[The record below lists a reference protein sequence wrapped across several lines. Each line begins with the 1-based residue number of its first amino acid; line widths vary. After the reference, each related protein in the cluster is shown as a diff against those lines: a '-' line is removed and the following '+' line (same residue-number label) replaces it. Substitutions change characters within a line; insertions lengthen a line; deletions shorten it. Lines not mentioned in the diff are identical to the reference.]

1 MAVRIRADEARSFR
15 VALMTE
21 ASPVDRERHSIE
33 TASAPDVWFRW
44 NGRVVLVV
52 FLSGIAMLWLA
63 LALLYTLEI
72 Q

>member
-1 MAVRIRADEARSFR
+1 

-21 ASPVDRERHSIE
+21 TSPVDRERHSIE

-44 NGRVVLVV
+44 NGRVALVV
-52 FLSGIAMLWLA
+52 FLSGAAIFWFA
-63 LALLYTLEI
+63 LTLLCTLEI